1 MVSFV
6 VRGTR
11 GILPPASD
19 QNEILVYLAYTSLRL
34 VLNWLVGLYTI
45 NRKGIFM
52 ANFMKMTASGH
63 SSIMRNDR
71 TASDKKGKQEHYHP
85 EREEENFIYT
95 SVRTIEKD
103 GKIKTVYDK
112 PEDENGQVMNWKDK
126 RICDIVD
133 AKKKE
138 RLSQVKVL
146 NRKDVKHVVSLVF
159 TVPPEVPQE
168 QQKQCLIDAMHFTV
182 TKFGKENF
190 LAATFHFHEKTPHVT
205 VDFIPV
211 VRDKKTGKEK
221 CSAKEVVNRNMLQTF
236 HGELGQ
242 YLDKWMGYHVSVEN
256 GKTRKNGHSINWLK
270 ETTFRGEKE
279 RLKAEK
285 KELESEAT
293 YYRNRWREAE
303 GRLNRLKQDNP
314 QAWINTM
321 QNYSKATDCPSDEE
335 LKGKFRKFHS
345 DKVKAGRA
353 RHVHAN
359 QQGQKR

>member
-1 MVSFV
+1 M
-6 VRGTR
+6 
-11 GILPPASD
+11 
-19 QNEILVYLAYTSLRL
+19 
-34 VLNWLVGLYTI
+34 LNWLIGLYTT
-45 NRKGIFM
+45 NRKGLTM
-52 ANFMKMTASGH
+52 ANFKKMTGAQH
-63 SSIMRNDR
+63 NSIMRNDR
-71 TASDKKGKQEHYHP
+71 TEWDKKGKQEHYHP
-85 EREEENFIYT
+85 ERAHENVIYT
-95 SVRTIEKD
+95 KTEVVEKN
-103 GKIKTVYDK
+103 GKQVLLFDRPKDH
-112 PEDENGQVMNWKDK
+112 EGQNMDWTDK
-126 RICDIVD
+126 RICDIVE
-133 AKKKE
+133 AKRQE

-146 NRKDVKHVVSLVF
+146 NRGNVKHVVSLVF
-159 TVPPEVPQE
+159 TVPPEVPPTD
-168 QQKQCLIDAMHFTV
+168 QKKCLFQVMAYTV
-182 TKFGKENF
+182 RKFGVENF
-190 LAATFHFHEKTPHVT
+190 LCGTLHFHEKTSHIT
-205 VDFIPV
+205 VDFVPV
-211 VRDKKTGKEK
+211 VKDKETGQDK
-221 CSAKEVVNRNMLQTF
+221 CCAKEVVNIQMLRAF

-242 YLDKWMGYHVSVEN
+242 YLDKVMGYHVSVEN

-270 ETTFRGEKE
+270 ETTFKSEKE

-335 LKGKFRKFHS
+335 LKGKYQKFHS